1 VTHPA
6 ALVGTGIEQGLDLM
20 RFASACGALVCQG
33 AGAIDPQP
41 LRAEVV
47 RFLQASGPFSPA

>member
-1 VTHPA
+1 VHNRVHSQP
-6 ALVGTGIEQGLDLM
+6 EQRL

-41 LRAEVV
+41 GADAVQA
-47 RFLQASGPFSPA
+47 FLASHA